1 MNSKAKQQPTK
12 IIDTI
17 KSISSKDIASTA
29 VAITA
34 INEEE
39 QASLF
44 ECLQKIDR
52 ESLKKEKS
60 DEAKRSS
67 NDKERREARFI
78 ARLKESLKKI
88 KNEQIDIKTRFYNA
102 KALCLA
108 DVQTD
113 VDGMLTQFAS
123 LESFIGDLE
132 VLTCLA
138 RKKQAEILASIKTQ
152 GLSTE
157 GAAKRLDIDPKFAER
172 LYTFHGFIRKY
183 PNLVF
188 SGYSFESLLTYKR
201 AIEKEAE
208 QDDNFC
214 CKLETDIAIVFEGE
228 NEDALLEET
237 TMELATASV
246 D

>member
-17 KSISSKDIASTA
+17 KSISSKDTASTA
-29 VAITA
+29 VVIAA

-44 ECLQKIDR
+44 ECLQKTDR

-60 DEAKRSS
+60 DESKRSS
-67 NDKERREARFI
+67 NYKERREARFI
-78 ARLKESLKKI
+78 ARLKESLKKL
-88 KNEQIDIKTRFYNA
+88 KMSRLTLRR
-102 KALCLA
+102 ALCLA

-113 VDGMLTQFAS
+113 VDGTLTQFAS

-132 VLTCLA
+132 VLTCRA

-152 GLSTE
+152 GLST
-157 GAAKRLDIDPKFAER
+157 GAAERLDIDPKFAER
-172 LYTFHGFIRKY
+172 LYTFHGFITKY

-214 CKLETDIAIVFEGE
+214 CKLETDITIVFQGE
-228 NEDALLEET
+228 DEDALLEET
-237 TMELATASV
+237 TMELETASV